1 MKENK
6 KKYVTDEKGDAY
18 VHENDVIRHDIKDGN
33 IDGPLLDYKV
43 VVANGCVG
51 YKKKGVPLYKCT
63 VCCKKVAKS
72 SLRMNSL
79 IKVLKQTQRNAVF
92 VQSFLIL

>member
-18 VHENDVIRHDIKDGN
+18 VHENDVIWHDIKDGN

-63 VCCKKVAKS
+63 V
-72 SLRMNSL
+72 
-79 IKVLKQTQRNAVF
+79 
-92 VQSFLIL
+92 